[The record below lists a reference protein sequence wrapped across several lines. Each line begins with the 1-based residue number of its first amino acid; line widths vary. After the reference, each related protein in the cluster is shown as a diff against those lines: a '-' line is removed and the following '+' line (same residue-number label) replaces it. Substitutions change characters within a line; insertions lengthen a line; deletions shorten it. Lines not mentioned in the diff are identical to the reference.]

1 VAGGQEITSGSGSA
15 TPSEDVP
22 LTGSALTSA
31 TGTLFADLGTTEEAL
46 TGDSATAEAGTAVA
60 SRLVLLRSRKVG
72 GGAASR
78 ALTGQSAS
86 SSTGSLI
93 HVPSTLLAG
102 SQVGL
107 SLGAFG
113 KSRTK
118 DVSGSSVSVSTG
130 SVTGPGTSQVQLTT
144 LTLSAAGAFTVGQAF
159 VKGDVASG
167 QTITAGLTQFQA
179 DVRSRWADGSVR
191 FAVLSGI
198 STGSTALYRGGT
210 PYSGSNVAE
219 PSTTAVVDFTS
230 VVNSSGAVVSGG
242 TLQASLATARANGS
256 MSWTRTTAHKVRQIL
271 GPVMSEFHYFCPTAD
286 AHTHVWFY
294 VRAYV
299 NGSVEVETVVENGWL
314 QVASPDR
321 RNYNVAVTIAGTSRY
336 TGSLVHYH
344 HTRWSRVDWAGTD
357 PAVVPKHDVAYLQR
371 TSVVPTLAVSA
382 LASAAYSTRPENGT
396 KHNAWTQTLAERPTP
411 FSLANID
418 PALGSGGDTDMYG
431 IVPGWGATYL
441 AEGNAGAFWSC
452 VANGRALGHFPI
464 HYRDETDGRPFRGS
478 ANPTLG
484 INASN
489 SGLSETGGF
498 ATSTPT
504 PSGGVPSPE
513 WYYSHAPAAYF
524 TAALLTGRWQFIE
537 GSQFQVG
544 TAEMQNGFVWSTY
557 RVNGWWEQMRYI
569 GWKMRDRVQAELLT
583 PSEYGGSAV
592 SGADANQRTEAV
604 GRVTASV
611 DMTYDYYVSGTSTSN
626 PSRVRGNALGVP
638 YNNFDNDFGGANN
651 DGEYGYGGLLVAFYV
666 LGFLYAFDAE
676 PSVSSGTTTKL
687 QGLAEH
693 FGKLPSG
700 LLGAQPNGSNWD
712 WRVMSFVTMSFG
724 TPGSLSS
731 GGDANETTQTIRS
744 SWNAQWT
751 RYTSNVAPLNWSGT
765 PPQSLP
771 SDNYLRWL
779 LDASGPSYTISTLT
793 TFPTLTDVVSM
804 IWAANYMHKV
814 ADRASIS
821 GADTAIG
828 RLIGSD
834 TWAHGLANA
843 MLTRPEF
850 AVKTDRYLP
859 NWVPATV
866 GASTKLATTNA
877 LDAVDLEGVW
887 SGDSAA
893 HFGDYSGGA
902 YNRYWGTFGA
912 HVLHGGGH
920 SANNDNSVFLFDY
933 NDLTFKRIAGPT
945 QLASAQAYQDI
956 VSSGP
961 DNMTNPR
968 EYASGVPGSAHT
980 YGMMAILPPSIC
992 GDSKGALIRPV
1003 ASAISTSASK
1013 STGWSHL
1020 CTMTTPTWSR
1030 WSTGSFPTAEQG
1042 WDGGG
1047 CVYDTTRQRIWP
1059 IRSSGAPANYLDLST
1074 RAWVAGSAAPA
1085 MSNSY
1090 ADTVLCCY
1098 DSNND
1103 IGIISTC
1110 QNGGG
1115 AGQSFYYF
1123 SAAGSGTERTAV
1135 TFSSGSLPDARFG
1148 GGNIIYI
1155 PELNKVIY
1163 WTYQNRD
1170 VYYEITVNVGGQWS
1184 WIARSI
1190 TGPGRPSLIT
1200 GNLRAET
1207 FGRLDYAPQLKS
1219 LVFVVCRDLNDFVW
1233 GNNVLCIRIVPGSAS
1248 APSTPLYSTT
1258 FATAETPISEGG
1270 NWLKLTPEGGA
1281 SDHSGWHGMITSGG
1295 SARPRYNAGPTMG
1308 GPGSGDYDDCYAY
1321 LAGTW
1326 PTNLRAE
1333 ATVYRGAGNKEMELL
1348 FRVSDQASP
1357 ARIWAYECLFDYGVG
1372 SVEIARWDGLP
1383 DGYVTLNAGTPG
1395 TYADGDRIAAE
1406 ITGTNPVVI
1415 TCYVSRAAT
1424 PTTWEEILT
1433 YSDSSASRLT
1443 TGAPGIG
1450 AFCRTNASN
1459 SSLDYGIKDYS
1470 VEEI

>member
-1 VAGGQEITSGSGSA
+1 M
-15 TPSEDVP
+15 D
-22 LTGSALTSA
+22 
-31 TGTLFADLGTTEEAL
+31 
-46 TGDSATAEAGTAVA
+46 
-60 SRLVLLRSRKVG
+60 
-72 GGAASR
+72 
-78 ALTGQSAS
+78 AS
-86 SSTGSLI
+86 SSYEESSPATTMFTLSGPTSGVNGSPSTFT
-93 HVPSTLLAG
+93 VTPDGTMAATVVVTPAATNGGSVSPSTLTFAVDATAA
-102 SQVGL
+102 QT
-107 SLGAFG
+107 F
-113 KSRTK
+113 T
-118 DVSGSSVSVSTG
+118 
-130 SVTGPGTSQVQLTT
+130 VTRASDGTSVVSITNNGGLTNAGT
-144 LTLSAAGAFTVGQAF
+144 PINFATAASSPSGVASFTIVSSTGAFTLGQAF
-159 VKGDVASG
+159 VQGDIPSG
-167 QTITAGLTQFQA
+167 QPITSSMAQFQA
-179 DVRSRWADGSVR
+179 DIRTRWPDGSAR

-198 STGSTALYRGGT
+198 ATATGAVTLRSGGT
-210 PYSGSNVAE
+210 PYSGSNVVE

-230 VVNSSGAVVSGG
+230 VVNSSGGSVAGG
-242 TLQASLATARANGS
+242 TLQASLATARTNGS
-256 MSWTRTTAHKVRQIL
+256 MSWTRTTAHRVRQIL

-314 QVASPDR
+314 QVASSDR

-371 TSVVPTLAVSA
+371 TNVVPTLAVSA

-396 KHNAWTQTLAERPTP
+396 KHNAWTQALAEQPTP

-464 HYRDETDGRPFRGS
+464 HYRDEVDGRPFRGS
-478 ANPTLG
+478 VYPTLG
-484 INASN
+484 VNTSN

-498 ATSTPT
+498 ALSTPT

-513 WYYSHAPAAYF
+513 WYYSHSPAAYF

-537 GSQFQVG
+537 GCQFTVG
-544 TAEMQNGFVWSTY
+544 TAEMQNGFVWGGY
-557 RVNGWWEQMRYI
+557 RVNGWWEQNRYL

-583 PSEYGGSAV
+583 PSEYAGSAV
-592 SGADANQRTEAV
+592 TGADLSQRTEAV

-626 PSRVRGNALGVP
+626 PSRARGNAFGLP
-638 YNNFDNDFGGANN
+638 YQNADFDFYNTNN
-651 DGEYGYGGLLVAFYV
+651 DGEYGYGGLQNGIYT

-676 PSVSSGTTTKL
+676 PSVTAATTTKL
-687 QGLAEH
+687 RGLAEH
-693 FGKLPSG
+693 FGKFTCG
-700 LLGAQPNGSNWD
+700 LLGAQPSGSNWD
-712 WRVMSFVTMSFG
+712 WRVFGFVTQTFG
-724 TPGSLSS
+724 TPGALTS
-731 GGDANETTQTIRS
+731 GGDANEAVQTYRA
-744 SWNAQWT
+744 SWNANWT
-751 RYTSNVAPLNWSGT
+751 RITNGVAPFNWSGT

-771 SDNYLRWL
+771 SDNILRKVRETGGTAL
-779 LDASGPSYTISTLT
+779 TFSTLT
-793 TFPTLTDVVSM
+793 TFPTDTDVVTL
-804 IWAANYMHKV
+804 IWSANYMHKV
-814 ADRASIS
+814 ANRATIS

-834 TWAHGLANA
+834 TWIEGLSNI

-859 NWVPATV
+859 SWVPATV
-866 GASTKLATTNA
+866 GAAVKLTTTNA

-902 YNRYWGTFGA
+902 YNRYWGNFGA

-920 SANNDNSVFLFDY
+920 SASNDNSVFLFDY
-933 NDLTFKRIAGPT
+933 NDLTFKRVGGPT
-945 QLASAQAYQDI
+945 QLGSDGAYETAI
-956 VSSGP
+956 ESGGGSVS
-961 DNMTNPR
+961 NPC
-968 EYASGVPGSAHT
+968 EYTTGVPGSAHT
-980 YGMMAILPPSIC
+980 YDCLMILPPSL
-992 GDSKGALIRPV
+992 GGGTKGSLLRPV
-1003 ASAISTSASK
+1003 ASAVGRAASR
-1013 STGWSHL
+1013 STGWSH
-1020 CTMTTPTWSR
+1020 R
-1030 WSTGSFPTAEQG
+1030 F
-1042 WDGGG
+1042 
-1047 CVYDTTRQRIWP
+1047 
-1059 IRSSGAPANYLDLST
+1059 DLST
-1074 RAWVAGSAAPA
+1074 LAWEKWSTNNASNWDNGGTTCWDTSRNKVWPITSTGMTNAVSLDLASATWSNSGGAHPS

-1090 ADTVLCCY
+1090 PDTVLSAY
-1098 DSNND
+1098 EAQRD
-1103 IGIISTC
+1103 IVVISTC
-1110 QNGGG
+1110 QDGGG
-1115 AGQSFYYF
+1115 AGQSFYWF
-1123 SAAGSGTERTAV
+1123 AGSSNGSARTSV
-1135 TFSSGSLPDARFG
+1135 TFSSGTLPDARFG
-1148 GGNIIYI
+1148 SGVLLYI
-1155 PELNKVIY
+1155 PELGKLIY
-1163 WTYQNRD
+1163 WTRQD
-1170 VYYEITVNVGGQWS
+1170 MDAYYEITVPASPASSWS
-1184 WIARSI
+1184 WVRVAI
-1190 TGPGRPSLIT
+1190 TGSGRPSLLP
-1200 GNLRAET
+1200 NAPRQET
-1207 FGRLDYAPQLKS
+1207 FRRMDYAPQLKS
-1219 LVFVVCRDLNDFVW
+1219 LVFVACRSLSDFQF
-1233 GNNVLCIRIVPGSAS
+1233 GNQVVCIRIVPNATGGS
-1248 APSTPLYSTT
+1248 YSTT
-1258 FATAETPISEGG
+1258 FNSDETPISESG

-1281 SDHSGWHGMITSGG
+1281 ADHSGWHGMITSGG

-1395 TYADGDRIAAE
+1395 TYADGDRIAAT

-1424 PTTWEEILT
+1424 PTTWTQILT
-1433 YSDSSASRLT
+1433 YSDSSGSRLT

-1459 SSLDYGIKDYS
+1459 PSLDYGIKDYS
-1470 VEEI
+1470 VVAI